1 MRKASPRPS
10 SGFLKERSNDS
21 IRRSSTARRRSQPT
35 MEHQGHQGIV
45 PLQNRPNTTLP
56 RRVRRS
62 KAYSGIGTYSGALR
76 SSSAG
81 LSESMPRI
89 SSYTKFCRRSASRL
103 FLAAQTESL
112 TWRKDE
118 AAATAPRRICVAHR
132 IQIVRR
138 FDLLREDSPTV
149 LGSNR
154 DQLLPHV
161 IAEVPRPQLKTRGP
175 ITSVLS
181 FPRHEPS

>member
-1 MRKASPRPS
+1 M
-10 SGFLKERSNDS
+10 
-21 IRRSSTARRRSQPT
+21 
-35 MEHQGHQGIV
+35 
-45 PLQNRPNTTLP
+45 
-56 RRVRRS
+56 
-62 KAYSGIGTYSGALR
+62 
-76 SSSAG
+76 
-81 LSESMPRI
+81 
-89 SSYTKFCRRSASRL
+89 L

-112 TWRKDE
+112 AWRKDE

-149 LGSNR
+149 QGSNR

-175 ITSVLS
+175 ITSALR
-181 FPRHEPS
+181 FPPP